1 MWLAWLGDIN
11 FEDHL
16 FQGLAQRIFNSLYC
30 IHKNVTA
37 LSPLFLPGI
46 INPYNNYIPKKKK
59 IARLISGK
67 SHSSAG
73 DPITRRAQPSRG
85 SCIIHPVGQV
95 RSRRSMALRKRA
107 PLSRALS
114 PSRSRSWSGTRS
126 GRCTGLRWNVSHV
139 RAAIADRLE
148 WRDVQLSTRDRRLF
162 RIVACGG

>member
-59 IARLISGK
+59 NRASHLREVSFFGRGPHNSPCSTFARVMYNT
-67 SHSSAG
+67 SSRPGSVQAIDG
-73 DPITRRAQPSRG
+73 AAQ
-85 SCIIHPVGQV
+85 
-95 RSRRSMALRKRA
+95 ARA
-107 PLSRALS
+107 PLSRSRHPGAAVGPVLAPEGVLDS
-114 PSRSRSWSGTRS
+114 GETSHTFVQRSRIG
-126 GRCTGLRWNVSHV
+126 WNGVTFSCLL
-139 RAAIADRLE
+139 A
-148 WRDVQLSTRDRRLF
+148 T
-162 RIVACGG
+162 VACSA